1 MRRLGSIAFVLLMA
15 ALLAPEFP
23 RYAAERRVGVATAV
37 FQSLLE
43 KSGEPETRRRILAVG
58 ELALS
63 TTAALPGDPRPWI
76 LAASSYLVT
85 GQPERALEYYRS
97 ALSTGER
104 AEIDLNLGRAYASLS
119 RKESADAAFLR
130 AGWISPEI
138 LGALPEDLKAPLL
151 GEIAKLSD
159 QLRDGRLDAPP
170 PLPEEERR

>member
-23 RYAAERRVGVATAV
+23 RYAAERRVGFATAV

-43 KSGEPETRRRILAVG
+43 KSGEPETSRRILAVG

-63 TTAALPGDPRPWI
+63 TTAALPGDSRPWM

-97 ALSTGER
+97 AFSTGER
-104 AEIDLNLGRAYASLS
+104 AEIDLNLGRAYSFLA

-130 AGWISPEI
+130 AGWVNPEI
-138 LGALPEDLKAPLL
+138 LGALPEELKGPLL
-151 GEIAKLSD
+151 GRIEQLAE
-159 QLRDGRLDAPP
+159 QLRKGRLDAPP
-170 PLPEEERR
+170 PLPPEERR